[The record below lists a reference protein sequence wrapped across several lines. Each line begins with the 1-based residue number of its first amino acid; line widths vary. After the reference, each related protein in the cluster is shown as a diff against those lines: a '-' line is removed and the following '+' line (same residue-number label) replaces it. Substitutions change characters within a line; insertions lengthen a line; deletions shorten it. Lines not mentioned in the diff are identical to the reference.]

1 MGIRGTQ
8 VGGNSGMTVAFAVAV
23 ALDLALLVAFW
34 RLARTENVDVA
45 LTYGGTAFVAALTV
59 IFMVMT
65 YMRGE

>member
-1 MGIRGTQ
+1 
-8 VGGNSGMTVAFAVAV
+8 MTVAFAVAV